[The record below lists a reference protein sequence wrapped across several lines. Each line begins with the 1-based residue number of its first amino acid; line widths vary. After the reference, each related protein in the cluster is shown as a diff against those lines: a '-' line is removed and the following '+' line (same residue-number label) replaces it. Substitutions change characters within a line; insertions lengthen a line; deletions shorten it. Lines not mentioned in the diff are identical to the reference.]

1 MRLISSNVILNFLTR
16 GEGADKCLALF
27 KKLSLDGTEAI
38 TTEAVIVKVINILSG
53 DKFEL
58 SPEEIRGKMTPILAL
73 EGLRLRHKRRILLAL
88 DIWVK
93 YKVLDFTD
101 ALVVAY
107 MKRDEINE
115 IYSYDKDFDQ
125 LPQIKRIEP

>member
-1 MRLISSNVILNFLTR
+1 MRLISSNVILNFLTK
-16 GEGADKCLALF
+16 GEGAEKCLALF
-27 KKLSLDGTEAI
+27 KKLSLDGGEAM
-38 TTEAVIVKVINILSG
+38 TTEAVIVKVVNLLNG
-53 DKFEL
+53 NKFGL
-58 SPEEIRGKMTPILAL
+58 SPEEIRSKLTPILSL
-73 EGLRLRHKRRILLAL
+73 EGLRLRHKRRIMLAL

-101 ALVVAY
+101 ALIAAY

-115 IYSYDKDFDQ
+115 IYSYDKDFDK